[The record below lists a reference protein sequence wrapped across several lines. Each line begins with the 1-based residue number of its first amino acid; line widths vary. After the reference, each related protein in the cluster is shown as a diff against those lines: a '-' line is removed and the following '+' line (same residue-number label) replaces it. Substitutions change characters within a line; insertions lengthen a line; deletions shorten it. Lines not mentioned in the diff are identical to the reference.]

1 MLMAVEKNY
10 LNSLDIDEIIDDVK
24 QNSDLLKKELSY

>member
-1 MLMAVEKNY
+1 MLMAVEKNC